1 MLFGIVSPGRKLMN
15 REVIQTLIYLKLS
28 VAGHLTS
35 VVTRTCGPFWST
47 RRAPVLLSAV
57 IGTPLIATCFAV
69 FGWLMPPIGWRWAL
83 AIWGYARA
91 WFLVNDRVKLA
102 ACGILNP
109 RQPVLSARR

>member
-28 VAGHLTS
+28 VDGHNKS
-35 VVTRTCGPFWST
+35 FVTGTCGPFWSI

-69 FGWLMPPIGWRWAL
+69 FGWLMPPIGLGWAL
-83 AIWGYARA
+83 TVWVYALA

-102 ACGILNP
+102 AYGILNP

>member
-1 MLFGIVSPGRKLMN
+1 
-15 REVIQTLIYLKLS
+15 
-28 VAGHLTS
+28 
-35 VVTRTCGPFWST
+35 
-47 RRAPVLLSAV
+47 
-57 IGTPLIATCFAV
+57 V

>member
-1 MLFGIVSPGRKLMN
+1 MN

-35 VVTRTCGPFWST
+35 FVTGTCGP
-47 RRAPVLLSAV
+47 LSAV

-69 FGWLMPPIGWRWAL
+69 FGWLMPPIGLGWAL
-83 AIWGYARA
+83 TVWGYALA

-102 ACGILNP
+102 AYGILNP